1 MPSKS
6 PLKKIVLGLVLCSGA
21 VGFSVGAAEIDQI
34 KQFEQ
39 FQGQKKSDTRFSD
52 YFEALQKNPRDPQ
65 IHLQL
70 AQLYL
75 EQNLLELAAES
86 FRRVLILDSNIA
98 QAHVGLSHLYRKKKL
113 KALEVGELEMA
124 VQVAPQDPK
133 IRYEMGVLYMEPESF
148 NYKKAKEQYKAL
160 MKMQSPLGADL
171 GRLMQIDS

>member
-1 MPSKS
+1 MPLEFSV
-6 PLKKIVLGLVLCSGA
+6 KKIILSFVLG
-21 VGFSVGAAEIDQI
+21 SVALAPRVWAAEIDQV

-39 FQGQKKSDTRFSD
+39 FQGQKKSDTRFAD
-52 YFEALQKNPRDPQ
+52 YFQALQKNPRDPQ
-65 IHLQL
+65 THLQL

-86 FRRVLILDSNIA
+86 FRRVLILDSNMA

-113 KALEVGELEMA
+113 KALEVGELELA